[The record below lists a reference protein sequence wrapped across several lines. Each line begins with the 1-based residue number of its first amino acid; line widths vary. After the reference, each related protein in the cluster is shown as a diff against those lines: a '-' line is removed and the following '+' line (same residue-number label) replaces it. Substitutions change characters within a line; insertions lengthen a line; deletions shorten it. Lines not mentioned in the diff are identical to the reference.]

1 MTVIAFDITDNTKVM
16 FKGKFEN
23 NEEAK
28 AIYEM
33 YGDSCLIEVSSNGF
47 ENILW
52 R

>member
-23 NEEAK
+23 NEDVKEICDMFA
-28 AIYEM
+28 
-33 YGDSCLIEVSSNGF
+33 DSCFIELSSSGF
-47 ENILW
+47 ENILC